1 MVLAVGEAL
10 TRSEAVPGAV
20 VVRLRRN
27 GERADRLLWIVRTTL
42 AKTVVIEAIGSFV
55 QMLVRFE
62 AVRLATPEERE
73 GA

>member
-1 MVLAVGEAL
+1 M
-10 TRSEAVPGAV
+10 TRAEAVPGAV